1 MLTCPLAP
9 GITCSLL
16 GCACHS
22 ACGTTLSPKRDQN
35 YARSETKFTP
45 EASQNLRPK
54 RTPPDWQTHIFQRG
68 RFLPPTSQWSKGSL
82 ALADRSFHRRQGGHG
97 LGPGESRAATAAA
110 DAPLPGL
117 GQGDVEDAPGHAEK
131 GPGPRAVAGGVN
143 RPMSFCCGLI

>member
-54 RTPPDWQTHIFQRG
+54 RTPALRQSSTFQHVPNYNLQYVILYHRCRHHFFRSTKDRKPPHRKPQKDRDVMNNYFDMDIYIYTHACTYAYIYI
-68 RFLPPTSQWSKGSL
+68 LN
-82 ALADRSFHRRQGGHG
+82 A
-97 LGPGESRAATAAA
+97 
-110 DAPLPGL
+110 
-117 GQGDVEDAPGHAEK
+117 
-131 GPGPRAVAGGVN
+131 
-143 RPMSFCCGLI
+143 

>member
-22 ACGTTLSPKRDQN
+22 ACGTTFSPKRDQN

-54 RTPPDWQTHIFQRG
+54 RTPALVFYLRSSFESPCWIALTACLVAIKAHFVRLCRRMPEKPAAGSNPTGRTIACCILSIFLAQHETHEI
-68 RFLPPTSQWSKGSL
+68 SGS
-82 ALADRSFHRRQGGHG
+82 
-97 LGPGESRAATAAA
+97 
-110 DAPLPGL
+110 
-117 GQGDVEDAPGHAEK
+117 
-131 GPGPRAVAGGVN
+131 
-143 RPMSFCCGLI
+143 